1 MWRGTND
8 KTQDGVKK
16 QARVRKD
23 GSKEAAPGWGESGGR
38 TPSPAALTRRRDDG
52 DAHDSRG
59 NEGERVRNLI
69 WFLFVLTHLW
79 VERFEVENR
88 ARVVSQCVAGLP
100 CVVDKPVGVAPTCG

>member
-1 MWRGTND
+1 M
-8 KTQDGVKK
+8 QDGVKK

-23 GSKEAAPGWGESGGR
+23 GSKEAAPGGRESTDR
-38 TPSPAALTRRRDDG
+38 TPGPALTRRRDDG
-52 DAHDSRG
+52 DAHGSRG

-100 CVVDKPVGVAPTCG
+100 CVGC